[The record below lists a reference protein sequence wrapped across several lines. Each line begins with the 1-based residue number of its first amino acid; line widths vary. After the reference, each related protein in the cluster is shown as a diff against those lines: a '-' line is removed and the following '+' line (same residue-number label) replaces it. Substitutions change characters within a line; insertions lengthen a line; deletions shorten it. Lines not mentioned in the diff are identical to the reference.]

1 MRFVIVI
8 PGTLF
13 LLGGVLLIGITRT
26 TPIPEQVFPAPKT
39 AAEFVSRGELYE
51 KHDKLEKALADYDQ
65 AAKLEPTSSTILLYQ
80 ASTLGMLNRPEAAI
94 SKYQQLKQLYQQ
106 KGDDMSMID
115 YFIQEQQQKLQ
126 KTSVK
131 PSK

>member
-13 LLGGVLLIGITRT
+13 LLGGILLIGITRT
-26 TPIPEQVFPAPKT
+26 TPIPDQVFPSPKT

-51 KHDKLEKALADYDQ
+51 KHNKLEKALADYEQ
-65 AAKLEPTSSTILLYQ
+65 ATKLEPSNSKALLSQ
-80 ASTLGMLNRPEAAI
+80 ASMLGILERPEAAI
-94 SKYQQLKQLYQQ
+94 SKYQLLKQLYQQ
-106 KGDDMSMID
+106 KGDDTAMID
-115 YFIQEQQQKLQ
+115 YSIREQQQKL
-126 KTSVK
+126 KTAPVK

>member
-13 LLGGVLLIGITRT
+13 LLGGVLLIGITRI

-51 KHDKLEKALADYDQ
+51 KHDQLEQALADYDQ
-65 AAKLEPTSSTILLYQ
+65 AARLEPTSSIIPLYQ
-80 ASTLGMLNRPEAAI
+80 ASTLEMLNRPAAAI
-94 SKYQQLKQLYQQ
+94 AKYQRLKKIYQQ
-106 KGDDMSMID
+106 KGYDTALLD
-115 YFIQEQQQKLQ
+115 YSIQEQKQKLQ
-126 KTSVK
+126 KVSAETTK
-131 PSK
+131 

>member
-39 AAEFVSRGELYE
+39 AAEFISRGDLYE
-51 KHDKLEKALADYDQ
+51 RHDKLEKALADYEQ
-65 AAKLEPTSSTILLYQ
+65 ATKLEPANSTAFLSQ
-80 ASTLGMLNRPEAAI
+80 ASMLGALERPTAAI
-94 SKYQQLKQLYQQ
+94 TKYQQLKQRYQ
-106 KGDDMSMID
+106 KNGDDTAMID